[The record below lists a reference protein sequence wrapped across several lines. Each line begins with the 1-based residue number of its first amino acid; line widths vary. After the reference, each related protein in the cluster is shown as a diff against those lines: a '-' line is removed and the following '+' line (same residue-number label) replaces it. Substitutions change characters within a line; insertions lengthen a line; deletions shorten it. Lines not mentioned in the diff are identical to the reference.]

1 MQLIVLCPTSIHVP
15 QEACIITT
23 PLLSA
28 EWRSLLAEHHYPE
41 LVQFCTTG
49 ISNGFRIGFSPPQS
63 HTKQV
68 QKNMQS
74 AYAHK
79 EVVDS
84 YLQTEVTAARVAG
97 PFAHLVVQKGQISR
111 F

>member
-1 MQLIVLCPTSIHVP
+1 
-15 QEACIITT
+15 
-23 PLLSA
+23 
-28 EWRSLLAEHHYPE
+28 
-41 LVQFCTTG
+41 
-49 ISNGFRIGFSPPQS
+49 
-63 HTKQV
+63 
-68 QKNMQS
+68 MQS